1 MQANRDPAVLSN
13 RQDPDAATGSSTPPR
28 TPARTIPKQT
38 SNPEAPGVHNGRILP
53 VRQYK
58 VGELCKLI
66 DAANADTGAARA
78 SQGAVANALDTL
90 SRKGTVTRTVDRP
103 ATFQLTP
110 PPTD

>member
-1 MQANRDPAVLSN
+1 M
-13 RQDPDAATGSSTPPR
+13 
-28 TPARTIPKQT
+28 
-38 SNPEAPGVHNGRILP
+38 P